1 MAKNNDVLDE
11 YNKIWEK
18 IKNKLNI
25 KFHSTSVYDEN
36 INTKV

>member
-1 MAKNNDVLDE
+1 MAKNNDVLDK

-25 KFHSTSVYDEN
+25 KLHSTSVYDEN